1 MHDAFARMVIRESP
15 VVSEIIMTI
24 IMQRKKAKKKSK
36 EKSKEKKQRKKAK
49 KTGTIVLS
57 PLELRNL
64 TPRALGVH
72 NFYIC

>member
-1 MHDAFARMVIRESP
+1 
-15 VVSEIIMTI
+15 
-24 IMQRKKAKKKSK
+24 MQRKKAKKKSK
-36 EKSKEKKQRKKAK
+36 EKNQRKKAKKKSKEKKQRKKAK

>member
-1 MHDAFARMVIRESP
+1 MHDAFARMVTRESP

-24 IMQRKKAKKKSK
+24 IMQRKKAKK
-36 EKSKEKKQRKKAK
+36 
-49 KTGTIVLS
+49 TGTIVLS
-57 PLELRNL
+57 PLELRNF

>member
-1 MHDAFARMVIRESP
+1 MHDAFARMVTRESP

-24 IMQRKKAKKKSK
+24 IMQRKKAKK
-36 EKSKEKKQRKKAK
+36 KSKEKKQRKKAK

>member
-1 MHDAFARMVIRESP
+1 
-15 VVSEIIMTI
+15 
-24 IMQRKKAKKKSK
+24 MQRKKAKKKSK
-36 EKSKEKKQRKKAK
+36 EKKQRKKAKKKRKEKKQRKKAK
-49 KTGTIVLS
+49 KKGTIVLS

>member
-1 MHDAFARMVIRESP
+1 MHDAFARMVTRESP

-24 IMQRKKAKKKSK
+24 IMQ
-36 EKSKEKKQRKKAK
+36 KKAK

-72 NFYIC
+72 NFYV

>member
-1 MHDAFARMVIRESP
+1 MHDAFARMVTRESP

-24 IMQRKKAKKKSK
+24 IMQRKKAK
-36 EKSKEKKQRKKAK
+36 KKAK

-72 NFYIC
+72 NCYIC